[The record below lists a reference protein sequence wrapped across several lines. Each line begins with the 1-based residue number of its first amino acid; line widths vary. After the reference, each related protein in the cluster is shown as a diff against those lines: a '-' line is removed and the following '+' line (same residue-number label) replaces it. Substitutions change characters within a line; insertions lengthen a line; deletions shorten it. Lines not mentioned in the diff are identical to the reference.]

1 MQNTRIV
8 HFKSKKL
15 SEIIKSGYVFALM
28 FAAYIVGMVVAVLLL
43 KENEKV
49 FSAAVAAFGEFSDK
63 RTGGFLSVFFSAL
76 VDSLPAMLAV
86 FISGTCI
93 VGAAIIPF
101 FVFYRGFCYG
111 LLAGYLYSQF
121 AMNGII
127 YSLLFIIPPSLIGAF
142 ALFFSAKQSY
152 GFSLLLAGHI
162 FPEPRENL
170 LYPHFVRYCKGFLL
184 LLLLCVV
191 AALTDSLLSAA
202 FIDTVKL

>member
-8 HFKSKKL
+8 HFKSKNFL
-15 SEIIKSGYVFALM
+15 GALKSGYAFALM
-28 FAAYIVGMVVAVLLL
+28 FAAYIIGMVVAVLLL

-49 FSAAVAAFGEFSDK
+49 FSAAVAAFSKFSDK
-63 RTGGFLSVFFSAL
+63 HNGGFLSVFFSAFANF
-76 VDSLPAMLAV
+76 LPAMLAV

-93 VGAAIIPF
+93 VGAAIVPF

-111 LLAGYLYSQF
+111 LLAGYLYSCY
-121 AMNGII
+121 AMSGII
-127 YSLLFIIPPSLIGAF
+127 YSLLFLIPPSMIGAF

-152 GFSLLLAGHI
+152 KFSLLLAGHI
-162 FPEPRENL
+162 LPEPRENS
-170 LYPHFVRYCKGFLL
+170 LYPHFARYCKGFLL

-202 FIDTVKL
+202 FMNTVKL